1 MDQAQGLSQD
11 FEGLC
16 YNTLKYPN
24 TRYVYNCVPLSIGV
38 IQELTNENE
47 RLTERI
53 KQLGE
58 RVDQEVARVH
68 QLEEEKVLHRRD
80 VNQLKMQCEAKTE
93 EIRELQHQLG
103 VSEHRRHASLP
114 AQTLSQYVCSGYL

>member
-1 MDQAQGLSQD
+1 M
-11 FEGLC
+11 
-16 YNTLKYPN
+16 
-24 TRYVYNCVPLSIGV
+24 PLSIGV

-58 RVDQEVARVH
+58 RVDEEVARVH
-68 QLEEEKVLHRRD
+68 QLEEEKVLHRRE
-80 VNQLKMQCEAKTE
+80 VNQLKMQCEAKTG
-93 EIRELQHQLG
+93 EIRELHHQLG
-103 VSEHRRHASLP
+103 VSERRRHASLP

>member
-1 MDQAQGLSQD
+1 MRHA
-11 FEGLC
+11 C
-16 YNTLKYPN
+16 
-24 TRYVYNCVPLSIGV
+24 NCVPLSIGLV
-38 IQELTNENE
+38 QELTNENE

-58 RVDQEVARVH
+58 RIDEEFAQVH
-68 QLEEEKVLHRRD
+68 QLEEEKVLQRRE

-93 EIRELQHQLG
+93 EIRELQQQLG
-103 VSEHRRHASLP
+103 VSERRRHASLP